1 MDKEFMAGLLAGK
14 DTECPCCGRYAKVYR
29 RTLHTSV
36 ALQLITL
43 FKKGGHRKYIHV
55 SELIP
60 PGTSG
65 SGDFTKAKYWGLI
78 EEQEHVADKTKKS
91 GYWALSDKGV
101 AFVRGNWNIPKY
113 ALVYDDRVL
122 GFDGEEITIR
132 ACLGNEFNYSQLM
145 AA

>member
-1 MDKEFMAGLLAGK
+1 MDMNFMNEIIGGDEK
-14 DTECPCCGRYAKVYR
+14 ECPCCGRFAKIYR

-43 FKKGGHRKYIHV
+43 FKKGGHHKYIHV

-78 EEQEHVADKTKKS
+78 EEQEHTPGKKKSS
-91 GYWALSDKGV
+91 GYWALSDKGI
-101 AFVRGNWNIPKY
+101 AFVRGNWSIHKY

-122 GFDGEEITIR
+122 GFDGEEINIR
-132 ACLGNEFNYSQLM
+132 SCLGNEFDYSQMM